1 MEQEL
6 EQEQKQKKPLKER
19 VSEFL
24 AGAGIAGSGVLL
36 KNQQKNVNQLYR
48 DYLYPA
54 LKTSDPSKA
63 IISSPQTKKINSPYT
78 VTLGKNNPPI
88 LAQDITNPVLINYAY
103 TAAKL
108 YPKVDKTSQVQF
120 ATALERAGGF
130 AATRRN
136 KNTGNVEQ
144 VLVGLGPT
152 ADLFTA
158 AHELG
163 HASAQMQNSTT
174 LGGKIHNLY
183 ESQNRDFNRASR
195 NKASVYGAAL
205 GGLYSDSLPQAIGA
219 GILSGVSLN
228 ASLLG
233 SEITATKRGLNIMK
247 KAGTTPTY
255 GKGLAQVGN
264 YLVGTTLAPVASSVA
279 AYGLKKA
286 TKALFSKAESKKKNN
301 QDQQNQILY

>member
-6 EQEQKQKKPLKER
+6 EQEQKQKKPLKEM

-24 AGAGIAGSGVLL
+24 AGVGIAGSGVLL
-36 KNQQKNVNQLYR
+36 NNQRKNINQLYR

-54 LKTSDPSKA
+54 FKTSDPSEA
-63 IISSPQTKKINSPYT
+63 IISSPQTKKINSPFTIT
-78 VTLGKNNPPI
+78 VGKNNPPTVI
-88 LAQDITNPVLINYAY
+88 QYITNPVLTNYAN

-108 YPKVDKTSQVQF
+108 YPKVDETSKVGF
-120 ATALERAGGF
+120 AAALKRAGGF

-136 KNTGNVEQ
+136 ENTGNVEQ

-152 ADLFTA
+152 SDLFTV

-183 ESQNRDFNRASR
+183 ESHHRDFNKASR
-195 NKASVYGAAL
+195 KKASVYGAAL

-228 ASLLG
+228 AATLG
-233 SEITATKRGLNIMK
+233 SEITATQRGLNIMK
-247 KAGTTPTY
+247 QAGTTPTY
-255 GKGLAQVGN
+255 GRGLAQVGN
-264 YLVGTTLAPVASSVA
+264 YLVGATLAPVASSVA